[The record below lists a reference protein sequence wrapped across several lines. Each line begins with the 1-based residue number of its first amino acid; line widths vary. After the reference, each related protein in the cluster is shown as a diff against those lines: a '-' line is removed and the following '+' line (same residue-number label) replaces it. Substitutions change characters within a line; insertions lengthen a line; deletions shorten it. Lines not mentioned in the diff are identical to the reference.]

1 MVMDT
6 GRFAILD
13 DPEELMEYARPLA
26 GDPTRQEAILAVDAV
41 HCAAC
46 TQTIAAAIDDEHARI
61 EVNVVSRRARL
72 EWDPSRHAL
81 SALLAR
87 MADIGYE
94 PRPLPLVGDRDPSRF
109 STRVVLPTP
118 LGPSR
123 HTTSPASTDRSMP
136 RSTGVSP

>member
-72 EWDPSRHAL
+72 EWDPARHAL

-94 PRPLPLVGDRDPSRF
+94 PRPLPLDMVERADPR
-109 STRVVLPTP
+109 RRAAGLPGSCARQGF
-118 LGPSR
+118 GPQRQHSQ
-123 HTTSPASTDRSMP
+123 
-136 RSTGVSP
+136 VS